1 MQPSPRLQLTRECG
15 ASDGDFVGLLLRKL
29 PGLRAA
35 RGERVGL
42 ALALALVPPL
52 CTCVHGDRGRRQATE
67 HCRRAAQSVR
77 LHVCQ
82 VSLHER
88 LRQLGVRQPMQQI
101 LELDP
106 SSLAMYTLS

>member
-15 ASDGDFVGLLLRKL
+15 ASDGDLVGLLLRKL
-29 PGLRAA
+29 PRLRAA

-67 HCRRAAQSVR
+67 H
-77 LHVCQ
+77 
-82 VSLHER
+82 
-88 LRQLGVRQPMQQI
+88 
-101 LELDP
+101 
-106 SSLAMYTLS
+106 